1 MVALTYES
9 TKKLVESK
17 NSISD
22 VLKSNR
28 NREKDMTLRLLSIKL
43 EQGVE
48 LYYFF
53 GRFGTTF
60 FVGII
65 DFFV

>member
-28 NREKDMTLRLLSIKL
+28 NREKVMTLRLFSIKV

-48 LYYFF
+48 LYVF
-53 GRFGTTF
+53 GRFGITF
-60 FVGII
+60 FFGII